1 MSTCGAGYW
10 ARLAKASTLVLVG
23 IAVHLWIDGPRPA
36 IHNDAGSAGIS
47 SGPVRV
53 RASLHSRQA
62 SERTVRSDSAG
73 APTGDGVVEEPSAVA
88 TAGHRTPPP
97 THRIVGGDDQRD
109 LSLYGHEAPHSASDA
124 PAVARA
130 GGQPDLPHA
139 ALPAVLLTRRLVGW
153 SRDAAVLTAPAVPEL
168 AAIEPRRTAVVSDSP
183 PAPAAAP
190 VGSVAPRIA
199 AAAAPLEEDSIL
211 QVLHEYEEAFGRKD
225 PVAAKAVWP
234 ALDDR
239 ALARAFNGLQSHSL
253 ALKDCGVTLVT
264 TNAAA
269 RARCQGIATYLP
281 KIGRRKP
288 ISATHEW
295 TFNLSKSGG
304 DWQIESA
311 AIR

>member
-1 MSTCGAGYW
+1 MAA
-10 ARLAKASTLVLVG
+10 ARPWLTPW
-23 IAVHLWIDGPRPA
+23 H
-36 IHNDAGSAGIS
+36 
-47 SGPVRV
+47 
-53 RASLHSRQA
+53 
-62 SERTVRSDSAG
+62 SDSG
-73 APTGDGVVEEPSAVA
+73 
-88 TAGHRTPPP
+88 
-97 THRIVGGDDQRD
+97 
-109 LSLYGHEAPHSASDA
+109 
-124 PAVARA
+124 
-130 GGQPDLPHA
+130 
-139 ALPAVLLTRRLVGW
+139 RRLVGW
-153 SRDAAVLTAPAVPEL
+153 WRDADVLTAPAVPEL
-168 AAIEPRRTAVVSDSP
+168 AAIEPRRTPVVGDSP
-183 PAPAAAP
+183 PAAPAAAP
-190 VGSVAPRIA
+190 VGRVAPRIA
-199 AAAAPLEEDSIL
+199 SAAAPLEEDSIL

-253 ALKDCGVTLVT
+253 ALEDCGVTLAK